1 MIPMSLLAYVLLSLV
16 VGFVGRNSR
25 VGFVGAFVLSLLL
38 TPVIM
43 GLAYLVAEPRKAP

>member
-1 MIPMSLLAYVLLSLV
+1 MLPMSVLTYVFLCLI

-38 TPVIM
+38 TPIIM
-43 GLAYLVAEPRKAP
+43 GLVYLMAEPRKTP